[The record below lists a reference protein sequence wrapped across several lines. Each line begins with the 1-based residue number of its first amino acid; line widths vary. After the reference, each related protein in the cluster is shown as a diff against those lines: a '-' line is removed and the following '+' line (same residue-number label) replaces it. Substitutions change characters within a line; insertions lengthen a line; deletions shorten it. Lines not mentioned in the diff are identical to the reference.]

1 MEVALM
7 TRNVGNLPPCATIGV
22 ISEGGRRAE
31 SAGDE
36 AEKVDGQ
43 KETDRWTGGG
53 GIVRT

>member
-1 MEVALM
+1 M

-22 ISEGGRRAE
+22 ISEGGRRAK

-43 KETDRWTGGG
+43 KETDGWTGGG